1 MKLLG
6 PKLLF
11 AEIFLMIN
19 SISGFPD
26 GSVVKNLP
34 TNAVDMGSVSG
45 SGRFLWRRKWQPT
58 PICLP
63 EKPHGQRSLSDNSPW
78 IFNESDTTD
87 NYKTTT
93 KRRLVL

>member
-1 MKLLG
+1 VKLLG
-6 PKLLF
+6 SKLLF

-58 PICLP
+58 PVFLP
-63 EKPHGQRSLSDNSPW
+63 GKSHG
-78 IFNESDTTD
+78 
-87 NYKTTT
+87 
-93 KRRLVL
+93 